1 MNYKAYLIFYT
12 CLLAPAVLLA
22 EVTSIDK
29 IIAIVNSDVVLQSDL
44 DSRIAMIQRQYA
56 QSKQSLPP
64 KDALV
69 QQVLDRLIVDSIQ
82 LQMGSKAGVRIDDEA
97 LTDTIRSIARDNKRS
112 LEGFQQQLVKQGVD
126 YQFFRNQIRQDL
138 IIQEV
143 QRYHLSRRI
152 RVTPKELEN
161 FLESPIGK
169 NLVSDDYLVGHILIS
184 VSRRASENT
193 IATASKRADKLY
205 LELKEGADFRE
216 LAIANSDGNRA
227 LKGGDLGWRKAAELP
242 ELFANAVIQLSIN
255 DVLKPI
261 RSPSGFHIVSL
272 LDKKGASKSVEQQY
286 KTRHILVQTSTILD
300 SEAAEKL
307 IQDIHARL
315 IAGEDF
321 AQLAQLYSDDPGSAL
336 TGGDLGWVT
345 DKQLALEFAAQMQ
358 SIPVNEISAP
368 FQTEFGWHILQ
379 VQEKRQQ
386 DVSQEQREQRGLN
399 YLRSQ
404 RFEEK
409 LEDFLAEIRSE
420 AYVELK

>member
-12 CLLAPAVLLA
+12 SLLVPAVLLA
-22 EVTSIDK
+22 KVTPIDK

-44 DSRIAMIQRQYA
+44 DSRITMIQQQYA
-56 QSKQSLPP
+56 QSKQPLPP
-64 KDALV
+64 KNTLA
-69 QQVLDRLIVDSIQ
+69 QQVLDRLIIDSIQ
-82 LQMGSKAGVRIDDEA
+82 LQMGSKAGVRIDDEV
-97 LTDTIRSIARDNKRS
+97 LTDTIRGIARNNKKS
-112 LEGFQQQLVKQGVD
+112 LQEFQEELINQGID
-126 YQFFRNQIRQDL
+126 YQFFRNQIKQDL

-152 RVTPKELEN
+152 RVTPKELKN

-169 NLVSDDYLVGHILIS
+169 KMVSDDYLVGHMLIS

-193 IATASKRADKLY
+193 IKNASERAEKLY
-205 LELKEGADFRE
+205 LELQEGADFRK
-216 LAIANSDGNRA
+216 LAIANSDDNHA
-227 LKGGDLGWRKAAELP
+227 FKGSDLGWRKAAELP
-242 ELFANAVIQLSIN
+242 ELFADAAIRLSIGG
-255 DVLKPI
+255 VLEPI

-272 LDKKGASKSVEQQY
+272 LDKKGASEGVEQQY

-300 SEAAEKL
+300 AEAAENLMQNIHEKL
-307 IQDIHARL
+307 M
-315 IAGEDF
+315 AGEDF
-321 AQLAQLYSDDPGSAL
+321 AELAQLYSDDPGSAL
-336 TGGDLGWVT
+336 TGGDIGWVT
-345 DKQLALEFAAQMQ
+345 GKQLALEFAAQME
-358 SIPVNEISAP
+358 SIPINKISAP

-379 VQEKRQQ
+379 VQEERQQ
-386 DVSQEQREQRGLN
+386 DTSQEQRERRALN